1 MQEGRVPEDK
11 IIRTKALGNGFV
23 GEQVIVD
30 AHIPVINIRKDGI
43 LYAVARDWDSALAYA
58 AGEPVSNIL
67 VLSDE
72 WRAYHAAIE
81 SDDQLVGVKEA
92 AEILGWDPRR
102 VATYRSRGS
111 FPEPIAELAAG
122 PVWTRRQIEKLKLK
136 NRR

>member
-1 MQEGRVPEDK
+1 MQLGRLPQDE
-11 IIRTKALGNGFV
+11 IIRTKNLGNGYI
-23 GEQVIVD
+23 GEQVVVD
-30 AHIPVINIRKDGI
+30 AHVPVINIRKDGI

-58 AGEPVSNIL
+58 AGEPVRNIL
-67 VLSDE
+67 ILSDE

-81 SDDQLVGVKEA
+81 TDDQLVGVREA

-122 PVWTRRQIEKLKLK
+122 PVWTKRQIERYRKK
-136 NRR
+136 